1 MFHSC
6 LVRSVIPRLHI
17 TTDAVGFGS
26 TCGGTLLHVSVEM
39 IGFVVVGTFFRARA
53 ILSVPVVDGIL
64 VPIIDLL
71 LQRRDPGFL
80 RTETAGPVMSVVASA
95 GAQAQL
101 DVVFDA
107 AVCQCAKAG
116 FATSL
121 QHAAM
126 IPAAEAN
133 GAQAAHHI
141 GDDVERV
148 EGPVVRE
155 ETLHDLGADAQKERA
170 DQQSELQGSSTGRI
184 GDPVEDEGE
193 EEEGDEVQELVIG
206 LQLRGYRAGGAVREE
221 AHVGREEEKEH
232 ECACRERDQERN
244 SQICNVHAHRG
255 RSNVVP

>member
-1 MFHSC
+1 MFHPYI
-6 LVRSVIPRLHI
+6 VHSVIPRLHI
-17 TTDAVGFGS
+17 ATDAAGFGS
-26 TCGGTLLHVSVEM
+26 TCGGTLLHL
-39 IGFVVVGTFFRARA
+39 IGFLVVSTLFRTWA

-71 LQRRDPGFL
+71 LQRRDTGFL
-80 RTETAGPVMSVVASA
+80 WTETAGPVMPAVTSA

-101 DVVFDA
+101 DVVFGA

-116 FATSL
+116 FAPSL

-148 EGPVVRE
+148 EGTVVRE
-155 ETLHDLGADAQKERA
+155 ETLHDFGADAQEERA
-170 DQQSELQGSSTGRI
+170 DQQSELHGSSTGRI
-184 GDPVEDEGE
+184 SDPVEDEGE

-206 LQLRGYRAGGAVREE
+206 L
-221 AHVGREEEKEH
+221 
-232 ECACRERDQERN
+232 
-244 SQICNVHAHRG
+244 
-255 RSNVVP
+255 